1 MFEIHCPSWAL
12 VHISWHDCA
21 NLVSNDIYSPHQQD
35 WELGVS
41 ATSSDASSLCNAGLI
56 ALSGILTAETNSV
69 PPSKNVTLETDNANE
84 EDGGESEWDMLSQS
98 GSDWDIVSEVD
109 MDAC

>member
-1 MFEIHCPSWAL
+1 M
-12 VHISWHDCA
+12 
-21 NLVSNDIYSPHQQD
+21 QD

-56 ALSGILTAETNSV
+56 HLSDILGAGTHKEAASEDVTADMDVQER
-69 PPSKNVTLETDNANE
+69 

-98 GSDWDIVSEVD
+98 ASDWDIVSEVD
-109 MDAC
+109 MDDFL